1 MKSKTTI
8 YWLVLAVALAAA
20 IWTLNRFAQPAAGER
35 PVFAGLRPD
44 RVTSLQIIPAGAR
57 EISVIRTNQMW
68 LLDKP
73 IVYPAQ
79 TAAIEGLLGAL
90 QKLTPVLTFTAGE
103 MNGRKNADAEFG
115 FDNPQYTLDVAAG
128 DETWHLRVGN
138 KTAPGDGVYV
148 RVVGTTGAFVTGTG
162 WLQYLKRDANDWRD
176 TTLVTVPDALDWLVI
191 TNGTQA
197 IELRQDVT
205 NRLWRMVRP
214 LPARANNLRVVMAIQ
229 QLRSARV
236 SRFVNDDPKADLTAY
251 GLELAAVAPGNP
263 NPPLDIWLG
272 NGTNLVAAAHAGKAV
287 SGLAGE
293 LFARREGW
301 NAVVTT
307 PREPLAQW
315 RGTVNDF
322 RDTNLLELTVP
333 VAAIEVR
340 SDNSFTLQRAGSNAW
355 VVAGEKF
362 PVDPDQAGAFIKQ
375 LAGLQIT
382 DFVQDV
388 VTASGLQTYG
398 LTNQARAITLR
409 SAVGSTNSVIAQ
421 ILFGGVTTNEVYV
434 KRSDEDFV
442 YAVSLEQLNRL
453 PLKADYFRDRQ
464 VWNFSEANV
473 AQVTLRQNGKT
484 RQLLHTGTNEWSLA
498 PGSQGIIN
506 PPAVEETV
514 HQLGQLTV
522 AGWLG
527 RKIPPEQLGLT
538 TNSLSVTLELAS
550 GTKYTVDFGG
560 VVSSQTAVAEVTLEG
575 EPWAFVFPPM
585 LYPMVQDYLA
595 LPAAAP

>member
-1 MKSKTTI
+1 MKSKSTI
-8 YWLVLAVALAAA
+8 YWLLLAAALAVA
-20 IWTLNRFAQPAAGER
+20 IWTLNRFAQPGAGER
-35 PVFAGLRPD
+35 PVFAGLRAD

-57 EISVIRTNQMW
+57 EISVTRTNQMW

-79 TAAIEGLLGAL
+79 TAAIEGLLDAL
-90 QKLTPVLTFTAGE
+90 QRLTPVLSFTPGE

-148 RVVGTTGAFVTGTG
+148 RRVGTTGAYVTGTG
-162 WLQYLKRDANDWRD
+162 WLQYLPHDANDWRD
-176 TTLVTVPDALDWLVI
+176 TTLVAVPDALDWLVI

-197 IELRQDVT
+197 VELRRDVT
-205 NRLWRMVRP
+205 NRLWRMARP

-236 SRFVNDDPKADLTAY
+236 SQFVNDDPKADLTAY
-251 GLELAAVAPGNP
+251 GLEPAA
-263 NPPLDIWLG
+263 LDIWLG
-272 NGTNLVAAAHAGKAV
+272 NGTNLVAAVHAGKAV
-287 SGLAGE
+287 SGLPGE
-293 LFARREGW
+293 MYARREGW

-307 PREPLAQW
+307 PREPLAPW

-322 RDTNLLELTVP
+322 RDTNLLELT
-333 VAAIEVR
+333 AAEVKEIEVR
-340 SDNSFTLQRAGSNAW
+340 NGNSFTLQQAGSDAW

-362 PVDPDQAGAFIKQ
+362 PVDPDQVSLFIKQ

-382 DFVQDV
+382 EFVQDV
-388 VTASGLQTYG
+388 VTASGLQMYG
-398 LTNQARAITLR
+398 LTNQSRAITLR
-409 SAVGSTNSVIAQ
+409 SAVGSSNSVIAQ
-421 ILFGGVTTNEVYV
+421 VLFGAATTNQIYV
-434 KRSDEDFV
+434 KRTDEDFV
-442 YAVSLEQLNRL
+442 YAISLDQLNRL
-453 PLKADYFRDRQ
+453 LLKADYFRDRR
-464 VWNFSEANV
+464 VWSFSETNV
-473 AQVTLRQNGKT
+473 IEVTLRQNGKT

-498 PGSQGIIN
+498 AGSQGIIN
-506 PPAVEETV
+506 PPAVEETI
-514 HQLGQLTV
+514 HQLGQLAV

-538 TNSLSVTLELAS
+538 TNSLSMTVELNTGA
-550 GTKYTVDFGG
+550 KYRLDFGG
-560 VVSSQTAVAEVTLEG
+560 EVSSQTAVAEVTLEG

-585 LYPMVQDYLA
+585 LYPMVQEYLTI
-595 LPAAAP
+595 PAGAP